1 MPLVAAARVLGTRV
15 LLVIRWWFGTTYVVA
30 GIAGVIAAPIMIA
43 FGNWGGVFMV
53 VGGSAL
59 AVVGWVIHP
68 WGLQRRERQRVSTN
82 A

>member
-1 MPLVAAARVLGTRV
+1 MHLVATARELGTRA

-30 GIAGVIAAPIMIA
+30 GIAGVVAAPIMIA

-53 VGGSAL
+53 VGGAVV
-59 AVVGWVIHP
+59 AVVGWIIHP
-68 WGLQRRERQRVSTN
+68 WGLQRRERQRVGTH